1 MTQSDQRHTEI
12 AQMEKDLRHIAG
24 IIKQQGR
31 KILTNYKIT
40 PPQFIALQW
49 LFELGDMTIG
59 DLSTKMYLAFSTTT
73 DLVDR
78 MEKNELVKRVRDE
91 QDRRVVRIHLLPE
104 GERIIEEVIEK
115 EIVAVKSVNEADI
128 VIPEKKEVIK
138 EIKKV
143 EKIEPV
149 KQKVVQ
155 KPVVKPQPKVQ
166 TQNIAKNSAQQKMKG
181 GKPLVSSSSIK
192 FIKNPAP
199 KRPRIAHRNKW
210 TGNSVV
216 MVEIDQRGNPVKVV
230 LERSSGHDVLDKAAL
245 EAARGVKIHP
255 YIENGQTLA
264 IRHRMDYAF

>member
-59 DLSTKMYLAFSTTT
+59 DLSAKMYLAFSTTT

-115 EIVAVKSVNEADI
+115 RQTYLQNMLTHLGEDEVQEFSRYLSALHE
-128 VIPEKKEVIK
+128 EMKKE
-138 EIKKV
+138 
-143 EKIEPV
+143 
-149 KQKVVQ
+149 
-155 KPVVKPQPKVQ
+155 
-166 TQNIAKNSAQQKMKG
+166 
-181 GKPLVSSSSIK
+181 
-192 FIKNPAP
+192 
-199 KRPRIAHRNKW
+199 
-210 TGNSVV
+210 
-216 MVEIDQRGNPVKVV
+216 
-230 LERSSGHDVLDKAAL
+230 
-245 EAARGVKIHP
+245 
-255 YIENGQTLA
+255 
-264 IRHRMDYAF
+264 